1 MKGPLQTP
9 QHFDFRKTKRI
20 FTMKIMDLRMDLA
33 KLTRDAKYIH
43 GKILEKTQFLGF

>member
-1 MKGPLQTP
+1 MKRALQTP

-33 KLTRDAKYIH
+33 KLTRDAKHIN
-43 GKILEKTQFLGF
+43 GKILAKTQFLGI